1 MAMKAIGPRQEAPRA
16 RKLQGTGGILR
27 VVRISYCRC
36 AQVTAARAGATVGG
50 RRSAAVRGQE
60 RGPGKGG
67 GGALEEM

>member
-16 RKLQGTGGILR
+16 RKLQGTGGVLQ

-36 AQVTAARAGATVGG
+36 AQVTAARAGG

-67 GGALEEM
+67 GGAVEEM